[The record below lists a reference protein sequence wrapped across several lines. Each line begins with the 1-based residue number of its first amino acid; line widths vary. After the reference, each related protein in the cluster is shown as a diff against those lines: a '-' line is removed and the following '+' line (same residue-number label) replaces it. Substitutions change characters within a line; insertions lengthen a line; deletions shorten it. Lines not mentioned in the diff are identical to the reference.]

1 LVREGIL
8 VRLST
13 FAFYAFWMA
22 PIPVLIF
29 LAVTMIR
36 RNLRR
41 DFPVF
46 FTYAVFQIATCTLLF
61 AFFHW
66 SYKAYFCTYWL
77 TNAAGVVL
85 GFAVIREIFA
95 NLFRPYDALRDL
107 GAVLFRWAAVVLVMV
122 AVVTVASGAT
132 SKINALVSVIFA
144 LERSVRVMQC
154 GLVLFMLLFSAHLGI
169 SSKHHV
175 FGISL
180 GFGVFAAVELMIVTL
195 FALGTHETV
204 GMNLLKAMTYTAA
217 TVIWSYYMLSPEPE
231 RITDNARAHSER
243 WNMALAN
250 VRDPEYN
257 FLPMVESVVERVLS
271 QRHIDVDHHPE
282 K

>member
-1 LVREGIL
+1 
-8 VRLST
+8 VRLFLLSLST
-13 FAFYAFWMA
+13 CAFYAFWIA
-22 PIPVLIF
+22 PIPILI
-29 LAVTMIR
+29 LLVATMTR

-46 FTYAVFQIATCTLLF
+46 FSYAIFQIASGALLLSLQ
-61 AFFHW
+61 W

-77 TNAAGVVL
+77 TSAAGVVL
-85 GFAVIREIFA
+85 GFAVMREIFA

-107 GAVLFRWAAVVLVMV
+107 GSVLFRWAAVVLVMV
-122 AVVTVASGAT
+122 ALVTAASGA
-132 SKINALVSVIFA
+132 SNKMSGLIMAIFA

-195 FALGTHETV
+195 YALGTHESV
-204 GMNLLKAMTYTAA
+204 GLNLLKAMTYTIA
-217 TVIWSYYMLSPEPE
+217 TVIWAYYMLSPEPE
-231 RITDNARAHSER
+231 RITDNVRAQSER
-243 WNMALAN
+243 WNLALAS

-271 QRHIDVDHHPE
+271 NRHIDLDHHSDR
-282 K
+282 

>member
-1 LVREGIL
+1 LFTF
-8 VRLST
+8 ST
-13 FAFYAFWMA
+13 CALYALWIA
-22 PIPVLIF
+22 PIPI
-29 LAVTMIR
+29 LALLVATMRR
-36 RNLRR
+36 RNQQR

-46 FTYAVFQIATCTLLF
+46 FTYAVFQIVSIALLF
-61 AFFHW
+61 VCYHV
-66 SYKAYFCTYWL
+66 SYKAYFCIYWL
-77 TNAAGVVL
+77 TSAAGVVL
-85 GFAVIREIFA
+85 GFAVMREIFA
-95 NLFRPYDALRDL
+95 NLFRAYDALRDL
-107 GAVLFRWAAVVLVMV
+107 GSVLFRWATVVLVMV
-122 AVVTVASGAT
+122 AVVTVASGAP
-132 SKINALVSVIFA
+132 SKVKGLVMVIFA

-180 GFGVFAAVELMIVTL
+180 GFGVFASVELMILTAYA
-195 FALGTHETV
+195 FGTHETI
-204 GMNLLKAMTYTAA
+204 GMNILKAVTYTAA

-243 WNMALAN
+243 WNIALAN

>member
-1 LVREGIL
+1 LL
-8 VRLST
+8 SLST
-13 FAFYAFWMA
+13 CAFYAFWIA
-22 PIPVLIF
+22 PIPILI
-29 LAVTMIR
+29 LLVATMTR

-46 FTYAVFQIATCTLLF
+46 FSYAIFQIASGALLLSLQ
-61 AFFHW
+61 W

-77 TNAAGVVL
+77 TSAAGVVL
-85 GFAVIREIFA
+85 GFAVMREIFA

-107 GAVLFRWAAVVLVMV
+107 GSVLFRWAAVVLVMV
-122 AVVTVASGAT
+122 ALVTAASGA
-132 SKINALVSVIFA
+132 SNKMSGLIMAIFA

-195 FALGTHETV
+195 YALGTHESV
-204 GMNLLKAMTYTAA
+204 GLNLLKAMTYTIA
-217 TVIWSYYMLSPEPE
+217 TVIWAYYMLSPEPE
-231 RITDNARAHSER
+231 RITDNVRAQSER
-243 WNMALAN
+243 WNLALAS

-271 QRHIDVDHHPE
+271 NRHIDLDHHSDR
-282 K
+282 